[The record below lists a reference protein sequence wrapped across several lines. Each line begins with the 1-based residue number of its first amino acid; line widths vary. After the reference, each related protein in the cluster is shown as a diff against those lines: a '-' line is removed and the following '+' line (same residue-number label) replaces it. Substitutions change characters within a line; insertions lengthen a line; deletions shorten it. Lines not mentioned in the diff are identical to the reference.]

1 MMRRQRSL
9 PWIHRYSRPIMA
21 GIASI
26 GAAITAYL
34 TAVKLSQG
42 AVTCPIAGCDI
53 VLSSPYAYVFG
64 LPLSLFGFLGYLSM
78 IVFAVAPLFVNSSEQ
93 KNLRSTLESW
103 TGLFLFA
110 GGTAMMIFS
119 GYLMYVLAVDIKAA
133 CIYCI
138 VSALFAT
145 SLFFLA
151 LIGRKWDDIGQLFLV
166 GILVSMIVLIS
177 SAGLYADVNNL
188 GTAKETSMKTIT
200 SSGTS
205 EIALAQHLKRVGAK
219 MYGSYTCSHCQAQKE
234 NFGKEAARI
243 INYIECN
250 PQGKNA
256 RPDLCQAAKIEGTPA
271 WEINGKF
278 YPGQKSLNEL
288 ADLSGY
294 QGSRE
299 FNNLSSQER

>member
-1 MMRRQRSL
+1 MRRQRSQ
-9 PWIHRYSRPIMA
+9 PWIHRYSRPITA

-34 TAVKLSQG
+34 TVVKLSNG
-42 AVTCPIAGCDI
+42 TAVCPIEGCDI

-78 IVFAVAPLFVNSSEQ
+78 IVFAVAPLLVNPAEQ
-93 KNLRSTLESW
+93 KSFRSKLESW

-110 GGTAMMIFS
+110 GSTAMTIFS

-138 VSALFAT
+138 ASALFAT
-145 SLFFLA
+145 SLFVLA
-151 LIGRKWDDIGQLFLV
+151 LIGREWDDIGQLFFI
-166 GILVSMIVLIS
+166 GILVSMLVLIS
-177 SAGLYADVNNL
+177 SLALYADVNNL
-188 GTAKETSMKTIT
+188 GTAKETSMNTTT

-205 EIALAQHLKRVGAK
+205 EIALARHLKRVGAK
-219 MYGSYTCSHCQAQKE
+219 MYGSFTCDHCQMQKE
-234 NFGKEAARI
+234 SFGKEAARI

-256 RPDLCQAAKIEGTPA
+256 RRDLCEAAKIQGTPT

-278 YPGQKSLNEL
+278 YPGQKSLQEL

-294 QGSRE
+294 QGTRE
-299 FNNLSSQER
+299 FKELSNQER

>member
-1 MMRRQRSL
+1 MHRQRSL

-21 GIASI
+21 GIATI
-26 GAAITAYL
+26 GAVITAYL

-42 AVTCPIAGCDI
+42 TAVCPIEGCDI

-78 IVFAVAPLFVNSSEQ
+78 IVFAVAPLFVNPSEQ
-93 KNLRSTLESW
+93 KSLRSTLESW

-110 GGTAMMIFS
+110 GSTAMMIFS

-145 SLFFLA
+145 SLFVLA
-151 LIGRKWDDIGQLFLV
+151 LIGRVWEDIGQLFFI
-166 GILVSMIVLIS
+166 GILVSMLVMIS
-177 SAGLYADVNNL
+177 SLALYADVNNF
-188 GTAKETSMKTIT
+188 GTAKETSLTVTT
-200 SSGTS
+200 SSGAS
-205 EIALAQHLKRVGAK
+205 EIALARHLRRVGAK
-219 MYGSYTCSHCQAQKE
+219 MYGSFTCEHCQMQKAS
-234 NFGKEAARI
+234 FGKEAARI

-256 RPDLCQAAKIEGTPA
+256 RRDLCEAAKIKGTPA

-278 YPGQKSLNEL
+278 YEGKKSLKEL
-288 ADLSGY
+288 GDLSGY
-294 QGSRE
+294 QGTRE
-299 FNNLSSQER
+299 FQNLSNHDR

>member
-1 MMRRQRSL
+1 MRRQHSL
-9 PWIHRYSRPIMA
+9 PWIYRYSRPIMA

-26 GAAITAYL
+26 GAAVTAYL

-42 AVTCPIAGCDI
+42 VVTCPIAGCDI

-64 LPLSLFGFLGYLSM
+64 LPLSLFGFLGYVSM
-78 IVFAVAPLFVNSSEQ
+78 IVFAVAPLFVNPSEQ
-93 KNLRSTLESW
+93 KSLRSKLESW

-110 GGTAMMIFS
+110 GGTAMTIFS
-119 GYLMYVLAVDIKAA
+119 GYLMYVLAIDIKAA
-133 CIYCI
+133 CIYCFA
-138 VSALFAT
+138 SALFAT
-145 SLFFLA
+145 SLFVLS
-151 LIGRKWDDIGQLFLV
+151 LIGREWEDIGQLFFI
-166 GILVSMIVLIS
+166 GILVSMLVLIS
-177 SAGLYADVNNL
+177 SVALYADVNNL
-188 GTAKETSMKTIT
+188 GTAKETSMKTTT

-219 MYGSYTCSHCQAQKE
+219 MYGSFTCDHCQMQKE
-234 NFGKEAARI
+234 SFGKEAARI
-243 INYIECN
+243 FNYIECN

-256 RPDLCQAAKIEGTPA
+256 RPDLCQAAKIQGTPA

-278 YPGQKSLNEL
+278 YEGQKSLQEL

-299 FNNLSSQER
+299 FKNLSSRER

>member
-1 MMRRQRSL
+1 MFRQRSM

-26 GAAITAYL
+26 GAVITAYL
-34 TAVKLSQG
+34 TVVKLSNG
-42 AVTCPIAGCDI
+42 TAVCPIAGCDI

-78 IVFAVAPLFVNSSEQ
+78 IVFAVAPLLVNPTEQ
-93 KNLRSTLESW
+93 KSLRSKLESW

-110 GGTAMMIFS
+110 GSTAMTIFS

-138 VSALFAT
+138 VSALFAV
-145 SLFFLA
+145 SLFILA
-151 LIGRKWDDIGQLFLV
+151 LIGREWDDIGQLFFI
-166 GILVSMIVLIS
+166 GILVSMLVLIS
-177 SAGLYADVNNL
+177 SLALYADVNNL
-188 GTAKETSMKTIT
+188 GTARETSINTTT

-205 EIALAQHLKRVGAK
+205 EIALAEHLKRVGSK
-219 MYGSYTCSHCQAQKE
+219 MYGSFTCDHCQAQKE
-234 NFGKEAARI
+234 SFGKEAARI

-256 RPDLCQAAKIEGTPA
+256 RPDLCEAAKIQGTPT
-271 WEINGKF
+271 WEIDGKF
-278 YPGQKSLNEL
+278 YQGQKSLQEL

-294 QGSRE
+294 QGTRE
-299 FNNLSSQER
+299 FQFLSN

>member
-1 MMRRQRSL
+1 MRRQRSM
-9 PWIHRYSRPIMA
+9 PWIHRYSRPLTA

-34 TAVKLSQG
+34 TVVKLSNG
-42 AVTCPIAGCDI
+42 TAVCPIEGCDI

-78 IVFAVAPLFVNSSEQ
+78 IVFAVAPLLVNPAEQ
-93 KNLRSTLESW
+93 KSLRSKLESW

-110 GGTAMMIFS
+110 GSTAMTIFS

-138 VSALFAT
+138 ASALFAT
-145 SLFFLA
+145 SLFVLA
-151 LIGRKWDDIGQLFLV
+151 LIGREWDDIGQLFFI
-166 GILVSMIVLIS
+166 GILVSMLVLIS
-177 SAGLYADVNNL
+177 SLALYADVNNL
-188 GTAKETSMKTIT
+188 GTANETSINTTT

-219 MYGSYTCSHCQAQKE
+219 MYGSFTCDHCQAQKAS
-234 NFGKEAARI
+234 FGKEAARI

-256 RPDLCQAAKIEGTPA
+256 RRDLCEAAKIKGTPT

-278 YPGQKSLNEL
+278 YQGEKSLQEL

-299 FNNLSSQER
+299 FKKLSNQER

>member
-1 MMRRQRSL
+1 MHRQRSL
-9 PWIHRYSRPIMA
+9 PWIYRYSRPIMA

-26 GAAITAYL
+26 GAAVTAYL

-42 AVTCPIAGCDI
+42 AVTCPMAGCDI

-78 IVFAVAPLFVNSSEQ
+78 IVFA
-93 KNLRSTLESW
+93 
-103 TGLFLFA
+103 
-110 GGTAMMIFS
+110 AMTVFS

-138 VSALFAT
+138 ASALFAT
-145 SLFFLA
+145 SLFVLA
-151 LIGRKWDDIGQLFLV
+151 LIGREWDDIGQLFFI
-166 GILVSMIVLIS
+166 GILVSMLVLIS

-188 GTAKETSMKTIT
+188 GTARETSMKTTTI
-200 SSGTS
+200 SGTS

-219 MYGSYTCSHCQAQKE
+219 MYGSFTCSHCQAQKE
-234 NFGKEAARI
+234 SFGKEAAGI

-256 RPDLCQAAKIEGTPA
+256 RPDLCQAAKIQGTPA

-278 YPGQKSLNEL
+278 YEGQKSLKEL

-294 QGSRE
+294 QGTRE
-299 FNNLSSQER
+299 FKNISSQER

>member
-1 MMRRQRSL
+1 MRRQRSQ
-9 PWIHRYSRPIMA
+9 PWIHRYSRPITA

-34 TAVKLSQG
+34 TVVKLSNG
-42 AVTCPIAGCDI
+42 TAVCPIEGCDI

-78 IVFAVAPLFVNSSEQ
+78 IVFAVAPLLVNPTEQ
-93 KNLRSTLESW
+93 KSLRSKLESW

-110 GGTAMMIFS
+110 GSTAMTIFS

-138 VSALFAT
+138 ASALLAT
-145 SLFFLA
+145 SLFVLA
-151 LIGRKWDDIGQLFLV
+151 LIGRDWDDIGQLFFI
-166 GILVSMIVLIS
+166 GILVSMLVLIFS
-177 SAGLYADVNNL
+177 LALYADVNNL
-188 GTAKETSMKTIT
+188 GTAKETSMKTTT

-205 EIALAQHLKRVGAK
+205 EIALARHLKIVGAK
-219 MYGSYTCSHCQAQKE
+219 MYGSFTCDHCQAQKE
-234 NFGKEAARI
+234 SFGKEAAGI

-256 RPDLCQAAKIEGTPA
+256 RRDLCEAAKIQGTPT

-278 YPGQKSLNEL
+278 YEGQKSLQEL

-294 QGSRE
+294 QGTRE
-299 FNNLSSQER
+299 FKNLSNQER

>member
-1 MMRRQRSL
+1 MRRQRSQ
-9 PWIHRYSRPIMA
+9 PWIHRYSRPIAA

-34 TAVKLSQG
+34 TVVKLSNG
-42 AVTCPIAGCDI
+42 TAVCPIEGCDI

-64 LPLSLFGFLGYLSM
+64 FPLSLFGFLGYLSM
-78 IVFAVAPLFVNSSEQ
+78 IVFAVAPLLVNPAEQ
-93 KNLRSTLESW
+93 KSLRSKLESW
-103 TGLFLFA
+103 TGIFLFA
-110 GGTAMMIFS
+110 GSTAMTIFS

-138 VSALFAT
+138 ASALFAT
-145 SLFFLA
+145 SLFVLA
-151 LIGRKWDDIGQLFLV
+151 LIGREWDDIGQLFFI
-166 GILVSMIVLIS
+166 GILVSMLVLIS
-177 SAGLYADVNNL
+177 SLALYADVNNL
-188 GTAKETSMKTIT
+188 GTAKETSMNTTT

-205 EIALAQHLKRVGAK
+205 EIALARHLKRVGAK
-219 MYGSYTCSHCQAQKE
+219 MYGSFTCDHCQAQKE
-234 NFGKEAARI
+234 SFGKEAARI

-256 RPDLCQAAKIEGTPA
+256 RRDLCEAAKIQGTPT

-278 YPGQKSLNEL
+278 YPGQKSLQEL

-294 QGSRE
+294 QGTRE
-299 FNNLSSQER
+299 FKEISNQER

>member
-1 MMRRQRSL
+1 MFRQRSM

-26 GAAITAYL
+26 GAVITAYL
-34 TAVKLSQG
+34 TVVKLSNG
-42 AVTCPIAGCDI
+42 TAVCPIAGCDI

-78 IVFAVAPLFVNSSEQ
+78 IVFAVAPLLVNPTEQ
-93 KNLRSTLESW
+93 KSLRSKLESW

-110 GGTAMMIFS
+110 GSTAMTIFS

-138 VSALFAT
+138 VSALFAV
-145 SLFFLA
+145 SLFILA
-151 LIGRKWDDIGQLFLV
+151 LIGREWDDIGQLFFI
-166 GILVSMIVLIS
+166 GILVSMLVLIS
-177 SAGLYADVNNL
+177 SLALYADVNNL
-188 GTAKETSMKTIT
+188 GTARETSINTTT

-205 EIALAQHLKRVGAK
+205 EIALAEHLKRVGAK
-219 MYGSYTCSHCQAQKE
+219 MYSSFTCDHCQAQKE
-234 NFGKEAARI
+234 SFGKEAARI

-256 RPDLCQAAKIEGTPA
+256 RPDLCEAAKIQGTPT
-271 WEINGKF
+271 WEIDGKF
-278 YPGQKSLNEL
+278 YQGQKSLQEL

-294 QGSRE
+294 QGTRE
-299 FNNLSSQER
+299 FQFLSN

>member
-1 MMRRQRSL
+1 MRRQRSQ
-9 PWIHRYSRPIMA
+9 PWIHRYSRPITA

-34 TAVKLSQG
+34 TVVKLSNG
-42 AVTCPIAGCDI
+42 TAVCPIEGCDI

-64 LPLSLFGFLGYLSM
+64 FPLSLFGFLGYLSM
-78 IVFAVAPLFVNSSEQ
+78 IVFAVAPLLVNPAEQ
-93 KNLRSTLESW
+93 KSLRSKLESW
-103 TGLFLFA
+103 TGIFLFA
-110 GGTAMMIFS
+110 GSTAMTIFS

-138 VSALFAT
+138 ASALFAT
-145 SLFFLA
+145 SLFVLA
-151 LIGRKWDDIGQLFLV
+151 LIGREWDDIGQLFFI
-166 GILVSMIVLIS
+166 GILVSMLVLIS
-177 SAGLYADVNNL
+177 SLALYADVNNL
-188 GTAKETSMKTIT
+188 GTAKETSMNTTT

-205 EIALAQHLKRVGAK
+205 EIALARHLKRVGAK
-219 MYGSYTCSHCQAQKE
+219 MYGSFTCDHCQMQKE
-234 NFGKEAARI
+234 SFGKEAARI

-256 RPDLCQAAKIEGTPA
+256 RRDLCEAAKIQGTPT

-278 YPGQKSLNEL
+278 YPGQKSLQEL

-294 QGSRE
+294 QGTRE
-299 FNNLSSQER
+299 FKEISNQER

>member
-1 MMRRQRSL
+1 MRRQRSM
-9 PWIHRYSRPIMA
+9 PWIHRYSRPLTA

-34 TAVKLSQG
+34 TVVKLSNG
-42 AVTCPIAGCDI
+42 TAVCPIEGCDI

-78 IVFAVAPLFVNSSEQ
+78 IVFAVAPLLVNPAEQ
-93 KNLRSTLESW
+93 KSLRSKLESW
-103 TGLFLFA
+103 TGLFLLA
-110 GGTAMMIFS
+110 GSTAMTIFS
-119 GYLMYVLAVDIKAA
+119 GYLMYVLAIDIKAA

-138 VSALFAT
+138 ASALFAT
-145 SLFFLA
+145 SLFVLA
-151 LIGRKWDDIGQLFLV
+151 LIGREWDDIGQLFFI
-166 GILVSMIVLIS
+166 GIVVSMLVLIS
-177 SAGLYADVNNL
+177 SLALYADVNNL
-188 GTAKETSMKTIT
+188 GTANETSIKTTT

-219 MYGSYTCSHCQAQKE
+219 MYGSFTCDHCQAQKAS
-234 NFGKEAARI
+234 FGKEAAGI

-256 RPDLCQAAKIEGTPA
+256 RRDLCDAAKIQGTPT

-278 YPGQKSLNEL
+278 YQGQKSLQEL

-294 QGSRE
+294 QGTRE
-299 FNNLSSQER
+299 FKELSNQER

>member
-1 MMRRQRSL
+1 MRRQRSL

-34 TAVKLSQG
+34 TAVKFSQG

-78 IVFAVAPLFVNSSEQ
+78 IVFAVAPLFVNPSEH
-93 KNLRSTLESW
+93 KSLRSTVESW

-110 GGTAMMIFS
+110 GGTAMTIFS

-133 CIYCI
+133 CIYCFA
-138 VSALFAT
+138 SALFAT
-145 SLFFLA
+145 SLFVLS
-151 LIGRKWDDIGQLFLV
+151 LIGREWDDIGQLFFI
-166 GILVSMIVLIS
+166 GILVSMLVLIS
-177 SAGLYADVNNL
+177 SLALYADVNNL
-188 GTAKETSMKTIT
+188 GTARETSMKTTT
-200 SSGTS
+200 SSGAS

-219 MYGSYTCSHCQAQKE
+219 MYGSFTCDHCQAQKE
-234 NFGKEAARI
+234 SFGKEAARI
-243 INYIECN
+243 FNYIECN

-256 RPDLCQAAKIEGTPA
+256 RPDLCQAAKIQGTPT

-278 YPGQKSLNEL
+278 YSGQKSLQEL

-299 FNNLSSQER
+299 FKSLSSQQR

>member
-1 MMRRQRSL
+1 MRRQRSM
-9 PWIHRYSRPIMA
+9 PWLHRYSRPLTA
-21 GIASI
+21 GIASL

-34 TAVKLSQG
+34 TAVKLSNG
-42 AVTCPIAGCDI
+42 TAVCPIAGCDT

-78 IVFAVAPLFVNSSEQ
+78 VVFAVAPLFVNPAEQ
-93 KNLRSTLESW
+93 KSLRSKLESW
-103 TGLFLFA
+103 TGLLLFA
-110 GGTAMMIFS
+110 GSTAMTIFS

-138 VSALFAT
+138 ASALFAT
-145 SLFFLA
+145 SLFVLA
-151 LIGRKWDDIGQLFLV
+151 LIGREWDDIGQLFFI
-166 GILVSMIVLIS
+166 GILVSMLVLIS
-177 SAGLYADVNNL
+177 SLALYADVNNL
-188 GTAKETSMKTIT
+188 GTAKETSMNTTT

-219 MYGSYTCSHCQAQKE
+219 MYGSFTCDHCQMQKE
-234 NFGKEAARI
+234 SFGKEAARI

-256 RPDLCQAAKIEGTPA
+256 RRDLCEAAKIQGTPT

-278 YPGQKSLNEL
+278 YSGQKSLQEL

-294 QGSRE
+294 QGTRE
-299 FNNLSSQER
+299 FRNLSNRER

>member
-1 MMRRQRSL
+1 MRRQRSL

-78 IVFAVAPLFVNSSEQ
+78 IVFAVAPLLVNSAEQ
-93 KNLRSTLESW
+93 KSLRSKLESW

-110 GGTAMMIFS
+110 GSTAMTIFS

-138 VSALFAT
+138 ASALFAT
-145 SLFFLA
+145 SLFILA
-151 LIGRKWDDIGQLFLV
+151 LIGREWDDIGQLFFI
-166 GILVSMIVLIS
+166 GILVSMLVLIS
-177 SAGLYADVNNL
+177 SLALYADVNNL

-205 EIALAQHLKRVGAK
+205 EIALAQHLKIVGAK
-219 MYGSYTCSHCQAQKE
+219 MYGSFTCDHCQAQKE
-234 NFGKEAARI
+234 SFGKEAAGI

-256 RPDLCQAAKIEGTPA
+256 RRDLCEAAKIEGTPT

-278 YPGQKSLNEL
+278 YQGEKSLQEL

-299 FNNLSSQER
+299 FKNLSNQER

>member
-1 MMRRQRSL
+1 MRRQRSL

-78 IVFAVAPLFVNSSEQ
+78 IVFAVAPLFVNPAEQ
-93 KNLRSTLESW
+93 KSLRSELDSW
-103 TGLFLFA
+103 TGLLLFA
-110 GGTAMMIFS
+110 GGTAMTVFS
-119 GYLMYVLAVDIKAA
+119 GYLMYVLTVDIKAA

-138 VSALFAT
+138 ASALFAT
-145 SLFFLA
+145 SLFVLA
-151 LIGRKWDDIGQLFLV
+151 LIGREWDDIGQLFFI
-166 GILVSMIVLIS
+166 GILVSMLVLIS
-177 SAGLYADVNNL
+177 SLALYADVNNL
-188 GTAKETSMKTIT
+188 GTAKESSMKTTT
-200 SSGTS
+200 SSGSS
-205 EIALAQHLKRVGAK
+205 EIALAQHLKTVGAK
-219 MYGSYTCSHCQAQKE
+219 MYGSFTCDHCQAQKE
-234 NFGKEAARI
+234 SFGKEAAGI
-243 INYIECN
+243 FNYIECN

-256 RPDLCQAAKIEGTPA
+256 RPDLCQAAKIQATPT

-278 YPGQKSLNEL
+278 YRGQKSLQEL

-294 QGSRE
+294 QGTRE
-299 FNNLSSQER
+299 FRNLSNQER

>member
-1 MMRRQRSL
+1 MRRKRST
-9 PWIHRYSRPIMA
+9 PWIHRWSRPLMA

-26 GAAITAYL
+26 GAAVTAYL
-34 TAVKLSQG
+34 TYSKLAG
-42 AVTCPIAGCDI
+42 NEAACPTGGCDI

-78 IVFAVAPLFVNSSEQ
+78 IVFAVAPLLVNPAEQ
-93 KNLRSTLESW
+93 KSLRSKLESW
-103 TGLFLFA
+103 TGLFMFA
-110 GGTAMMIFS
+110 GSTAMTIFS

-138 VSALFAT
+138 ASALFAT
-145 SLFFLA
+145 SLFVLA
-151 LIGRKWDDIGQLFLV
+151 LIGREWDDIGQLLFIGV
-166 GILVSMIVLIS
+166 LVSMLVLIS
-177 SAGLYADVNNL
+177 SLALYADVNNL
-188 GTAKETSMKTIT
+188 GTAKETSMKTTT

-205 EIALAQHLKRVGAK
+205 EIALAQHLKIVGAK
-219 MYGSYTCSHCQAQKE
+219 MYGSFTCDHCQAQKE
-234 NFGKEAARI
+234 SFGKEAAGI

-256 RPDLCQAAKIEGTPA
+256 RRDLCEAAKIQATPT

-278 YPGQKSLNEL
+278 YQGQKSLQEL

-294 QGSRE
+294 QGTRE
-299 FNNLSSQER
+299 FRNLSNQER

>member
-1 MMRRQRSL
+1 MRRQRSL
-9 PWIHRYSRPIMA
+9 PWIYRYSRPIMA

-26 GAAITAYL
+26 GAAVTAYL

-78 IVFAVAPLFVNSSEQ
+78 IVFAVAPLLVNPAEQ
-93 KNLRSTLESW
+93 KSLRSKLESW

-110 GGTAMMIFS
+110 GSTAMTIFS
-119 GYLMYVLAVDIKAA
+119 GYLMYVLAIDIKAA

-138 VSALFAT
+138 ASALFAT
-145 SLFFLA
+145 SLFVLA
-151 LIGRKWDDIGQLFLV
+151 LIGREWDDIGQLFFI
-166 GILVSMIVLIS
+166 GIVVSMLVLIS
-177 SAGLYADVNNL
+177 SLALYADVNNL
-188 GTAKETSMKTIT
+188 GTANETSIKTTT

-205 EIALAQHLKRVGAK
+205 EIALARHLKIVGAK
-219 MYGSYTCSHCQAQKE
+219 MYGSFTCDHCQAQKAS
-234 NFGKEAARI
+234 FGKEAAGI

-256 RPDLCQAAKIEGTPA
+256 RRDLCDAAKIQGTPT

-278 YPGQKSLNEL
+278 YQGQKSLQEL

-294 QGSRE
+294 QGTRE
-299 FNNLSSQER
+299 FKELSNQER

>member
-1 MMRRQRSL
+1 MRRQRSM
-9 PWIHRYSRPIMA
+9 PWIHRYSRPITA

-34 TAVKLSQG
+34 TVVKLSNG
-42 AVTCPIAGCDI
+42 TAVCPIEGCDI

-78 IVFAVAPLFVNSSEQ
+78 IVFAVAPLLVNPAEQ
-93 KNLRSTLESW
+93 KSLRSKLESW

-110 GGTAMMIFS
+110 GSTAMTIFS

-138 VSALFAT
+138 ASALFAA
-145 SLFFLA
+145 SLFVLA
-151 LIGRKWDDIGQLFLV
+151 LIGREWDDIGQLFFI
-166 GILVSMIVLIS
+166 GILVSMLVLIFS
-177 SAGLYADVNNL
+177 LALYADVNNL
-188 GTAKETSMKTIT
+188 GTAKETSMNTTT

-205 EIALAQHLKRVGAK
+205 EIALARHLKRVGAK
-219 MYGSYTCSHCQAQKE
+219 MYGSFTCEHCQMQKE
-234 NFGKEAARI
+234 SFGKEAARI

-256 RPDLCQAAKIEGTPA
+256 RRDLCEAAKIQGTPT

-278 YPGQKSLNEL
+278 YPGQKSLQEL

-294 QGSRE
+294 QGTRE
-299 FNNLSSQER
+299 FKEL

>member
-1 MMRRQRSL
+1 MRRQRSQ
-9 PWIHRYSRPIMA
+9 PWIHRYSRPITA

-34 TAVKLSQG
+34 TVVKLSNG
-42 AVTCPIAGCDI
+42 TAVCPIEGCDI

-78 IVFAVAPLFVNSSEQ
+78 IVFAVAPLLVNPAEQ
-93 KNLRSTLESW
+93 KSLRSKLESW

-110 GGTAMMIFS
+110 GSTAMTIFS

-138 VSALFAT
+138 ASALFAT
-145 SLFFLA
+145 SLFVLA
-151 LIGRKWDDIGQLFLV
+151 LIGREWDDIGQLFFI
-166 GILVSMIVLIS
+166 GILVSMLVLIS
-177 SAGLYADVNNL
+177 SLALYADVNNL
-188 GTAKETSMKTIT
+188 GTAKETSMNTTT

-205 EIALAQHLKRVGAK
+205 EMALARHLKRVGAK
-219 MYGSYTCSHCQAQKE
+219 MYGSFTCDHCQMQKE
-234 NFGKEAARI
+234 SFGKEAARI

-256 RPDLCQAAKIEGTPA
+256 RRDLCEAAKIQGTPT

-278 YPGQKSLNEL
+278 YPGQKSLQEL

-294 QGSRE
+294 PGTRE
-299 FNNLSSQER
+299 FKNLSNQER

>member
-1 MMRRQRSL
+1 MRRQRSM
-9 PWIHRYSRPIMA
+9 PWIHRYSRPLTA

-34 TAVKLSQG
+34 TVVKLSNG
-42 AVTCPIAGCDI
+42 TAVCPIEGCDI

-78 IVFAVAPLFVNSSEQ
+78 IVFAVAPLLVNPAEQ
-93 KNLRSTLESW
+93 KSLRSKLESW

-110 GGTAMMIFS
+110 GSTAMTIFS
-119 GYLMYVLAVDIKAA
+119 GYLMYVLAIDIKAA

-138 VSALFAT
+138 ASALFAT
-145 SLFFLA
+145 SLFVLA
-151 LIGRKWDDIGQLFLV
+151 LIGREWDDIGQLFFI
-166 GILVSMIVLIS
+166 GIVVSMLVLIS
-177 SAGLYADVNNL
+177 SLALYADVNNL
-188 GTAKETSMKTIT
+188 GTANETSIKTTT

-219 MYGSYTCSHCQAQKE
+219 MYGSFTCEHCQAQKE
-234 NFGKEAARI
+234 SFGKEAARL

-256 RPDLCQAAKIEGTPA
+256 RRDLCEAAKIKGTPT

-278 YPGQKSLNEL
+278 YQGEKSLQEL

-299 FNNLSSQER
+299 FKELSNQER

>member
-1 MMRRQRSL
+1 MRRQRSQ
-9 PWIHRYSRPIMA
+9 PWIHRYSRPITA

-34 TAVKLSQG
+34 TVVKLSNG
-42 AVTCPIAGCDI
+42 TAVCPIEGCDI

-78 IVFAVAPLFVNSSEQ
+78 IVFAVAPLLVNPTKQ
-93 KNLRSTLESW
+93 KSLRSKLESW

-110 GGTAMMIFS
+110 GSTAMTIFS

-138 VSALFAT
+138 ASALFAT
-145 SLFFLA
+145 SLFVLA
-151 LIGRKWDDIGQLFLV
+151 LIGREWDDMGQLFFI
-166 GILVSMIVLIS
+166 GILVSMLVLIFS
-177 SAGLYADVNNL
+177 LALYADVNNL
-188 GTAKETSMKTIT
+188 GTAKETSMKTTT

-205 EIALAQHLKRVGAK
+205 EMALARHLKIVGAT
-219 MYGSYTCSHCQAQKE
+219 MYGSFTCDHCQAQKE
-234 NFGKEAARI
+234 SFGKEAAGI

-256 RPDLCQAAKIEGTPA
+256 RRDLCEAAKIQATPT

-278 YPGQKSLNEL
+278 YQGQKSLQEL

-294 QGSRE
+294 QGTRE
-299 FNNLSSQER
+299 FKNLSNQER

>member
-1 MMRRQRSL
+1 MRRQRSL

-26 GAAITAYL
+26 GAAVTAYL

-78 IVFAVAPLFVNSSEQ
+78 IIFAVAPLFVNPAEQ
-93 KNLRSTLESW
+93 KSLRSTLESW

-119 GYLMYVLAVDIKAA
+119 GYLMYVLTVDIKAT

-138 VSALFAT
+138 ASALFAT
-145 SLFFLA
+145 SLFVLA
-151 LIGRKWDDIGQLFLV
+151 LIGREWDDIGQLFFI
-166 GILVSMIVLIS
+166 GILVSMLVLIS
-177 SAGLYADVNNL
+177 SLALYADVNNL
-188 GTAKETSMKTIT
+188 GTARETSMNTTTI
-200 SSGTS
+200 SGTS

-219 MYGSYTCSHCQAQKE
+219 MYGSFTCSHCQMQKE
-234 NFGKEAARI
+234 SFGKEAARI
-243 INYIECN
+243 FNYIECN

-256 RPDLCQAAKIEGTPA
+256 RPDLCQAAKIEATPA

-278 YPGQKSLNEL
+278 YAGKKSLKEL

-299 FNNLSSQER
+299 FQNISSQER

>member
-1 MMRRQRSL
+1 MRRQHSL
-9 PWIHRYSRPIMA
+9 PWIYRYSRPIMA

-42 AVTCPIAGCDI
+42 VVTCPIAGCDI

-64 LPLSLFGFLGYLSM
+64 LPLSLFGFLGYVSM
-78 IVFAVAPLFVNSSEQ
+78 IVFAVAPLFVNPSEQ
-93 KNLRSTLESW
+93 KSLRSKLESW

-110 GGTAMMIFS
+110 GGTAMTIFS
-119 GYLMYVLAVDIKAA
+119 GYLMYVLAIDIKAA
-133 CIYCI
+133 CIYCFA
-138 VSALFAT
+138 SALFAT
-145 SLFFLA
+145 SLFVLS
-151 LIGRKWDDIGQLFLV
+151 LIGREWEDIGQLFFI
-166 GILVSMIVLIS
+166 GILVSMLVLIS
-177 SAGLYADVNNL
+177 SVALYADVNNL
-188 GTAKETSMKTIT
+188 GTAKETSMKTTT

-219 MYGSYTCSHCQAQKE
+219 MYGSFTCDHCQMQKE
-234 NFGKEAARI
+234 SFGKEAARI
-243 INYIECN
+243 FNYIECN

-256 RPDLCQAAKIEGTPA
+256 RPDLCQAAKIQGTPA

-278 YPGQKSLNEL
+278 YEGQKSLQEL

-299 FNNLSSQER
+299 FKNLSSRER

>member
-1 MMRRQRSL
+1 MRRQRSM
-9 PWIHRYSRPIMA
+9 PWIHRYSRPLTA

-34 TAVKLSQG
+34 TVVKLSNG
-42 AVTCPIAGCDI
+42 TAVCPIEGCDI

-78 IVFAVAPLFVNSSEQ
+78 IVFAVAPLLVNPAEQ
-93 KNLRSTLESW
+93 KSLRSKLESW

-110 GGTAMMIFS
+110 GGTAMTIFS
-119 GYLMYVLAVDIKAA
+119 GYLMYVLAIDIKAA

-138 VSALFAT
+138 ASALFAT
-145 SLFFLA
+145 SLFVLA
-151 LIGRKWDDIGQLFLV
+151 LIGREWDDIGQLFFI
-166 GILVSMIVLIS
+166 GIVVSMLVLIAS
-177 SAGLYADVNNL
+177 LALYADVNNL
-188 GTAKETSMKTIT
+188 GTANETSIKTTT

-219 MYGSYTCSHCQAQKE
+219 MYGSFTCEHCQAQKAS
-234 NFGKEAARI
+234 FGKEAAGI

-250 PQGKNA
+250 PRGKNA
-256 RPDLCQAAKIEGTPA
+256 RRDLCDAAKIQGTPT

-278 YPGQKSLNEL
+278 YQGQKSLQEL

-294 QGSRE
+294 QGTRE
-299 FNNLSSQER
+299 FKEISNQER

>member
-1 MMRRQRSL
+1 MRRQHSL
-9 PWIHRYSRPIMA
+9 PWIYRYSRPIMA

-42 AVTCPIAGCDI
+42 VVTCPIAGCDI

-64 LPLSLFGFLGYLSM
+64 LPLSLFGFLGYVSM
-78 IVFAVAPLFVNSSEQ
+78 IVFAVAPLFVNPAEQ
-93 KNLRSTLESW
+93 KSLRSKLESW

-110 GGTAMMIFS
+110 GGTAMTIFS
-119 GYLMYVLAVDIKAA
+119 GYLMYVLAIDIKAA
-133 CIYCI
+133 CIYCFA
-138 VSALFAT
+138 SALFAT
-145 SLFFLA
+145 SLFVLS
-151 LIGRKWDDIGQLFLV
+151 LIGREWEDIGQLFFI
-166 GILVSMIVLIS
+166 GILVSMLVLIS
-177 SAGLYADVNNL
+177 SVALYADVNNL
-188 GTAKETSMKTIT
+188 GTAKETSMKTTT

-219 MYGSYTCSHCQAQKE
+219 MYGSFTCDHCQMQKE
-234 NFGKEAARI
+234 SFGKEAARI
-243 INYIECN
+243 FNYIECN

-256 RPDLCQAAKIEGTPA
+256 RPDLCQAAKIQGTPA

-278 YPGQKSLNEL
+278 YEGQKSLQEL

-299 FNNLSSQER
+299 FKNLSSRER

>member
-1 MMRRQRSL
+1 MRRQRSM
-9 PWIHRYSRPIMA
+9 PWIHRYSRPLMA
-21 GIASI
+21 GIATI

-42 AVTCPIAGCDI
+42 TAVCPIEGCDI

-78 IVFAVAPLFVNSSEQ
+78 IVFAVAPLLVNPSEQ
-93 KNLRSTLESW
+93 KSLRSKLESW

-110 GGTAMMIFS
+110 GSTAMTIFS

-138 VSALFAT
+138 VSALFAA
-145 SLFFLA
+145 SLFVLA
-151 LIGRKWDDIGQLFLV
+151 LIGREWDDIGQLFFI
-166 GILVSMIVLIS
+166 GILVSMLVLIS
-177 SAGLYADVNNL
+177 SLALYADVNNL
-188 GTAKETSMKTIT
+188 GTARETSMNTTT

-205 EIALAQHLKRVGAK
+205 EIALARHLKIVGAK
-219 MYGSYTCSHCQAQKE
+219 MYGSFTCDRCQAQKE
-234 NFGKEAARI
+234 SFGKEAAQI

-256 RPDLCQAAKIEGTPA
+256 RRDLCEAAKIQGTPT

-278 YPGQKSLNEL
+278 YQGQKSLQEL

-294 QGSRE
+294 QGTRE
-299 FNNLSSQER
+299 FKNP

>member
-1 MMRRQRSL
+1 MRRQRSQ
-9 PWIHRYSRPIMA
+9 PWIHRYSRPITA

-34 TAVKLSQG
+34 TVVKLSNG
-42 AVTCPIAGCDI
+42 TAVCPVEGCDI

-78 IVFAVAPLFVNSSEQ
+78 IVFAVAPLLVNPVEQ
-93 KNLRSTLESW
+93 KSLRSKLESW

-110 GGTAMMIFS
+110 GSTAMTIFS

-138 VSALFAT
+138 ASALFAT
-145 SLFFLA
+145 SLFVLA
-151 LIGRKWDDIGQLFLV
+151 LIGREWDDIGQLFFI
-166 GILVSMIVLIS
+166 GILVSMLVLIS
-177 SAGLYADVNNL
+177 SLALYADVNNL

-205 EIALAQHLKRVGAK
+205 EIALAQHLKIVGAK
-219 MYGSYTCSHCQAQKE
+219 MYGSFTCDHCQAQKE
-234 NFGKEAARI
+234 SFGKEAAGI

-256 RPDLCQAAKIEGTPA
+256 RRDLCEAAKIQATPT

-278 YPGQKSLNEL
+278 HRGQKSLQEL

-294 QGSRE
+294 QGTRE
-299 FNNLSSQER
+299 FRNLSNQER

>member
-1 MMRRQRSL
+1 MRRQRSQ
-9 PWIHRYSRPIMA
+9 PWIHRYSRPITA

-34 TAVKLSQG
+34 TVLKLSNG
-42 AVTCPIAGCDI
+42 TAVCPVEGCDI

-78 IVFAVAPLFVNSSEQ
+78 IVFAVAPLLVNPVEQ
-93 KNLRSTLESW
+93 KSLRSKLESW

-110 GGTAMMIFS
+110 GSTAMTIFS

-138 VSALFAT
+138 ASALFAS
-145 SLFFLA
+145 SLFVLA
-151 LIGRKWDDIGQLFLV
+151 LIGREWDDIGQLFFI
-166 GILVSMIVLIS
+166 GILVSMLVLIS
-177 SAGLYADVNNL
+177 SLALYADVNNL
-188 GTAKETSMKTIT
+188 GTAKETSMKTTT

-219 MYGSYTCSHCQAQKE
+219 MYGSFTCDHCQAQKA
-234 NFGKEAARI
+234 NFGKEAAGI
-243 INYIECN
+243 LNYIECN
-250 PQGKNA
+250 PRGKNA
-256 RPDLCQAAKIEGTPA
+256 RRDLCEAAKIEGTPT

-278 YPGQKSLNEL
+278 YQGEKSMQEL

-294 QGSRE
+294 QGIRE
-299 FNNLSSQER
+299 FKDLSNQER

>member
-1 MMRRQRSL
+1 MRRQRSM
-9 PWIHRYSRPIMA
+9 PWIHRYSRPLTA

-34 TAVKLSQG
+34 TVVKLSNG
-42 AVTCPIAGCDI
+42 TAVCPIEGCDI

-78 IVFAVAPLFVNSSEQ
+78 IVFAVAPLLVNPAEQ
-93 KNLRSTLESW
+93 KSLRSKLESW

-110 GGTAMMIFS
+110 GSTAMTIFS
-119 GYLMYVLAVDIKAA
+119 GYLMYVLAIDIKAA

-138 VSALFAT
+138 ASALFAT
-145 SLFFLA
+145 SLFVLA
-151 LIGRKWDDIGQLFLV
+151 LIGREWDDIGQLFFI
-166 GILVSMIVLIS
+166 GIVVSMLVLIS
-177 SAGLYADVNNL
+177 SLALYADVNNL
-188 GTAKETSMKTIT
+188 GTAKETSIKTTT

-205 EIALAQHLKRVGAK
+205 EIALAQHLKKVGAK
-219 MYGSYTCSHCQAQKE
+219 MYGSFTCEHCQAQKE
-234 NFGKEAARI
+234 SFGKEAARI

-256 RPDLCQAAKIEGTPA
+256 RRDLCEAAKIEGTPT

-278 YPGQKSLNEL
+278 YQGEKSLQEL

-299 FNNLSSQER
+299 FKELSNQKR